1 MSAVPWKH
9 TRWGLQALVDKIGA
23 FEMWETVPF
32 RNHYGGGLRKVG
44 EKIEVDNVIYSVI
57 EVTPTCALAKETS
70 GKVVKFTTAEGKEVT
85 MKARG
90 KGTIRVSTY
99 RYK

>member
-1 MSAVPWKH
+1 
-9 TRWGLQALVDKIGA
+9 
-23 FEMWETVPF
+23 
-32 RNHYGGGLRKVG
+32 
-44 EKIEVDNVIYSVI
+44 VI

-85 MKARG
+85 MKTRG
-90 KGTIRVSTY
+90 KGIIRVSTY

>member
-9 TRWGLQALVDKIGA
+9 SRWGLQVLMEKIGA
-23 FEMWETVPF
+23 FEIWETIPY
-32 RNHYGGGLRKVG
+32 RNHYGGVMRKVG
-44 EKIEVDNVIYSVI
+44 EQIAVDNVIYSVI

>member
-1 MSAVPWKH
+1 MSVATWKH
-9 TRWGLQALVDKIGA
+9 TRWGLQVLMDKIGA
-23 FEMWETVPF
+23 FEIWETIPH
-32 RNHYGGGLRKVG
+32 RNHYGGVMRKVG
-44 EKIEVDNVIYSVI
+44 EQIAVDNVIYSVI

-70 GKVVKFTTAEGKEVT
+70 GRVVKFTTAEGKEVT

-90 KGTIRVSTY
+90 KGTIRVGIY

>member
-1 MSAVPWKH
+1 MIEPYRQ
-9 TRWGLQALVDKIGA
+9 TRWGLQVLMEKIGV
-23 FEMWETVPF
+23 FEIWQTIPY
-32 RNHYGGGLRKVG
+32 RNHYGGVMRKVG
-44 EKIEVDNVIYSVI
+44 EQVEVDNVIYTVI
-57 EVTPTCALAKETS
+57 KVTPTCALAKETS

-99 RYK
+99 KYK